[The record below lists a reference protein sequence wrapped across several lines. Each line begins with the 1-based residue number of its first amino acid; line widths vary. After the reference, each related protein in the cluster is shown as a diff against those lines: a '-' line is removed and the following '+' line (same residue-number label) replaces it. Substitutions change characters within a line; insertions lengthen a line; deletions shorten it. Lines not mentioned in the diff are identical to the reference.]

1 MQPSRLDHLHVNLE
15 VIISVRKVGNCRS
28 IAQISL
34 IMTASERKCLS
45 GDMLSRM
52 VQQAQAMKLQEHE

>member
-15 VIISVRKVGNCRS
+15 MIISVRKVGNCRS

-34 IMTASERKCLS
+34 IMTASERN
-45 GDMLSRM
+45 
-52 VQQAQAMKLQEHE
+52 V